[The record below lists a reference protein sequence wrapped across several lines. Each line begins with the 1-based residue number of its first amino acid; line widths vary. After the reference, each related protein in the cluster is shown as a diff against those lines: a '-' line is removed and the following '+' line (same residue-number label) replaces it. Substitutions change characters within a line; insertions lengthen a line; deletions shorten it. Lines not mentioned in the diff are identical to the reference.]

1 MFGTFSIRR
10 TVKRRVLMGDVNL
23 WLITVSS
30 KHEYA
35 LSVVHT
41 SSTAQQSSALII
53 IKIIIFI
60 SRHFQH
66 FYFSVRS
73 SKSSVNKIFSVPP
86 SLITINFQFC
96 RVSRDS
102 CRILCPAGVD
112 TTVVIVNRGYDQ
124 HAGLGTKHGGGQGGV
139 RGHQFSL
146 QTPGDREGM
155 VSF

>member
-66 FYFSVRS
+66 FYF
-73 SKSSVNKIFSVPP
+73 IFLPGVQ
-86 SLITINFQFC
+86 SL
-96 RVSRDS
+96 
-102 CRILCPAGVD
+102 L
-112 TTVVIVNRGYDQ
+112 
-124 HAGLGTKHGGGQGGV
+124 
-139 RGHQFSL
+139 
-146 QTPGDREGM
+146 
-155 VSF
+155 